1 MAKPILVG
9 YDAKTSDR
17 APVLFGVAAARLTG
31 APLIV
36 ATVGAAQPGSDGHS
50 AAHLEDDLLADASEA
65 LARVGADLE
74 REGISIEVRRLES
87 TSAAR
92 ALHEAAEAEDA
103 GLLVVGSTRRGQVGR
118 VLPGSTTERLMHGAP
133 CAIAVV
139 PHEWQPRGGLTTIG
153 VAYVESPEGREA
165 LHSAHALA
173 RVAGATLRVLTVAK
187 VGFAS
192 YGETDATRPEHRG
205 RDFEEVEGEHRV
217 RTEQAV
223 RNAVASLGD
232 DVPLEVDAFLEDPA
246 DTLIRVSEHLDLL
259 VCGSRGYGPLR
270 AVLLGGVSRRVT
282 AEAHCPVIV
291 LPRGVESPLP
301 ALMSAAPGATPS

>member
-17 APVLFGVAAARLTG
+17 APVLFGLAAARLTG

-36 ATVGAAQPGSDGHS
+36 ATAGAAQPGSDGLA
-50 AAHLEDDLLADASEA
+50 AAHLEQDLLADASEA

-74 REGISIEVRRLES
+74 GEGVAVDVRRLES

-92 ALHEAAEAEDA
+92 ALHETAEAEDA
-103 GLLVVGSTRRGQVGR
+103 GLLVVGSTRRGQGGR
-118 VLPGSTTERLMHGAP
+118 VLPGSTAERLMHGAP

-153 VAYVESPEGREA
+153 VAYVDSPEGREA

-173 RVAGATLRVLTVAK
+173 RTAGATLRVLTVAK

-205 RDFEEVEGEHRV
+205 RDF
-217 RTEQAV
+217 
-223 RNAVASLGD
+223 
-232 DVPLEVDAFLEDPA
+232 
-246 DTLIRVSEHLDLL
+246 
-259 VCGSRGYGPLR
+259 
-270 AVLLGGVSRRVT
+270 
-282 AEAHCPVIV
+282 
-291 LPRGVESPLP
+291 
-301 ALMSAAPGATPS
+301 